1 MKNEDCNL
9 ILYSENSLYLLS
21 LNNMN
26 KHFLTL
32 ATLFF
37 SCTMLAQNT
46 RLITQSRDSNL
57 IRLDEV
63 VLSAS
68 VILGSKYQAKNRTGS
83 AYYISPEELATFNY
97 TDINRVLRSVPGV
110 SFYEED
116 GFGLRPNISLRGTSP
131 ERSAKITLMED
142 GVLIAPAPYSAPA
155 AYYFPSVAR
164 MQAVEILKG
173 SSQVQYGPYTTGGAI
188 NMISSQIPDD
198 FKAFLEASYG
208 NYNSGRL
215 HARLGDSRERFGYM
229 IEYLN
234 FNSDGFKNLDTG
246 ANTGFDK
253 NDLVAKFRVN
263 TSPEAR
269 IQQSLEFKFQY
280 SDEDSN
286 ETYVGLSDADF
297 ATTPFRRYA
306 GTAVDEMIND
316 HRQFMLTHVLAFSD
330 RFHITSSAYYN
341 GFTRNW
347 YKLDGVTLNGERR
360 GVSGILA
367 DPAGNSEY
375 LDVITGAADSP
386 ADALLVKA
394 NARGYISKG
403 LQTKFDYHWSGEE
416 TFHDIEVGLR
426 YHYDEEDRFQ
436 FIDGYRI
443 ADGEMIRT
451 SSGVPGTDANR
462 ISDAT
467 ALATF
472 ALYKFKYKEL
482 TLTPGLRYE
491 SIRQGRTDYGTADVD
506 RLGTALSVRENRT
519 DVWIPGMG
527 FNYNFDTFSLFGGVH
542 KGFSPPTSREGEK
555 AEESINLELGTRF
568 SFMGLSGEII
578 GFYNDYS
585 NLLGSDLAATGG
597 TGSLD
602 QFNAGEVDVRGVE
615 LLLNYNFLQSNTN
628 LNLPLTFAY
637 TLTDTEFKNSFDSA
651 EDIWG
656 EVTAGDELPYIS
668 KHQFNTT
675 LSLEHKTFEINLSG
689 RYNGEFRTRAGAGSI
704 PSDEKVPSSF
714 ILDLAGAYHINPNAS
729 LTLNFINMLDEQ
741 YAVSRVPAG
750 LRPGHPLGA
759 YLGVRLQY

>member
-1 MKNEDCNL
+1 M
-9 ILYSENSLYLLS
+9 Y
-21 LNNMN
+21 
-26 KHFLTL
+26 KHLLTL
-32 ATLFF
+32 GIVLF
-37 SCTMLAQNT
+37 SSSMLAQNT
-46 RLITQSRDSNL
+46 RLITQPKDSNL

-63 VLSAS
+63 VLSAN
-68 VILGSKYQAKNRTGS
+68 VILGSKYQAENRTGS
-83 AYYISPEELATFNY
+83 AYYISPQELATFNY
-97 TDINRVLRSVPGV
+97 TDVNRVLRSVPGV
-110 SFYEED
+110 NYYEED

-188 NMISSQIPDD
+188 NMLSTQIPED
-198 FKAFLEASYG
+198 FNAFLSASYG

-215 HARLGDSRERFGYM
+215 HAKLGDSKERFGYM

-234 FNSDGFKNLDTG
+234 FNSDGFKNLDSRG
-246 ANTGFDK
+246 NTGFDK

-263 TSPEAR
+263 TGRAASL
-269 IQQSLEFKFQY
+269 QQSLEFKFQY
-280 SDEDSN
+280 SDEQSN
-286 ETYVGLSDADF
+286 ETYVGLTDADF
-297 ATTPFRRYA
+297 SATPFRRYA
-306 GTAVDEMIND
+306 GTAEDEMIND
-316 HRQFMLTHVLAFSD
+316 HKQFMLTHLLAFSD
-330 RFHITSSAYYN
+330 NFHITTNAYYN

-360 GVSGILA
+360 GVSGILS
-367 DPAGNSEY
+367 DPLNNSEY

-386 ADALLVKA
+386 DDALLVKA

-403 LQTKFDYHWSGEE
+403 LQTKFDYHWTGEN
-416 TFHDIEVGLR
+416 TFHDVEVGVR

-443 ADGEMIRT
+443 TDGSMIRT
-451 SSGVPGTDANR
+451 SSGVPGTNANR

-472 ALYKFKYKEL
+472 ALYRFKYKEL

-491 SIRQGRTDYGTADVD
+491 NIRLGRTDFGTSDIE
-506 RLGTALSVRENRT
+506 RLGTSLSVRENRT

-527 FNYNFDTFSLFGGVH
+527 FNYNFDKFSVFGGVH
-542 KGFSPPTSREGEK
+542 KGFSPPTSREDEK
-555 AEESINLELGTRF
+555 AEESINVELGSRF
-568 SFMGLSGEII
+568 RLNGISGEVI

-597 TGSLD
+597 TGSLE
-602 QFNAGEVDVRGVE
+602 QFNAGEVKVQGIE
-615 LLLNYNFLQSNTN
+615 ILLNYDFLQSHDK
-628 LNLPLTFAY
+628 LKLPLTFAY
-637 TLTDTEFKNSFDSA
+637 TFTDTEFQSSFGSA

-656 EVTAGDELPYIS
+656 DVTTGDELPYIS

-675 LSLEHKTFEINLSG
+675 LSLEHKSFDINLSG
-689 RYNGEFRTRAGAGSI
+689 RYNGEFRTRAGQGPI
-704 PSDEKVPSSF
+704 PSDERVPSSF
-714 ILDLAGAYHINPNAS
+714 VLDLAGAYHINPNAS
-729 LTLNFINMLDEQ
+729 LTLNFINMLDEK
-741 YAVSRVPAG
+741 YAVARVPAG

>member
-1 MKNEDCNL
+1 M
-9 ILYSENSLYLLS
+9 Y
-21 LNNMN
+21 
-26 KHFLTL
+26 KHLLTL
-32 ATLFF
+32 GIVLF
-37 SCTMLAQNT
+37 SSSMLAQNT
-46 RLITQSRDSNL
+46 RLITQPKDSNL

-63 VLSAS
+63 VLSAN
-68 VILGSKYQAKNRTGS
+68 VILGSKYQAENRTGS
-83 AYYISPEELATFNY
+83 AYYISPQELATFNY
-97 TDINRVLRSVPGV
+97 TDVNRVLRSVPGV
-110 SFYEED
+110 NYYEED

-188 NMISSQIPDD
+188 NMLSTQIPED
-198 FKAFLEASYG
+198 FNAFLSASYG

-215 HARLGDSRERFGYM
+215 HAKLGDSKERFGYM

-234 FNSDGFKNLDTG
+234 FNSDGFKNLDSRG
-246 ANTGFDK
+246 NTGFDK

-263 TSPEAR
+263 TGRAASL
-269 IQQSLEFKFQY
+269 QQSLEFKFQY
-280 SDEDSN
+280 SDEQSN
-286 ETYVGLSDADF
+286 ETYVGLTDADF
-297 ATTPFRRYA
+297 STTPFRRYA
-306 GTAVDEMIND
+306 GTAEDEMIND
-316 HRQFMLTHVLAFSD
+316 HKQFMLTHLLAFSD
-330 RFHITSSAYYN
+330 NFHITTNAYYN

-360 GVSGILA
+360 GVSGILS
-367 DPAGNSEY
+367 DPLNNSEY

-386 ADALLVKA
+386 DDALLVKA

-403 LQTKFDYHWSGEE
+403 LQTKFDYHWTEE
-416 TFHDIEVGLR
+416 NTFHDVEVGVR

-443 ADGEMIRT
+443 TDGSMIRT
-451 SSGVPGTDANR
+451 SSGVPGTNANR

-472 ALYKFKYKEL
+472 ALYRFKYKEL

-491 SIRQGRTDYGTADVD
+491 NIRLGRTDFGTSDIE
-506 RLGTALSVRENRT
+506 RLGTSLSVRENRT

-527 FNYNFDTFSLFGGVH
+527 FNYNFDKFSVFGGVH
-542 KGFSPPTSREGEK
+542 KGFSPPTSREDEK
-555 AEESINLELGTRF
+555 AEESINVELGSRF
-568 SFMGLSGEII
+568 RLNGISGEVI

-597 TGSLD
+597 TGSLE
-602 QFNAGEVDVRGVE
+602 QFNAGEVKVQGIE
-615 LLLNYNFLQSNTN
+615 ILLNYDFLQSHDK
-628 LNLPLTFAY
+628 LKLPLTFAY
-637 TLTDTEFKNSFDSA
+637 TFTDTEFQSSFGSA

-656 EVTAGDELPYIS
+656 DVTTGDELPYIS

-675 LSLEHKTFEINLSG
+675 LSLEHKSFDINLSG
-689 RYNGEFRTRAGAGSI
+689 RYNGEFRTRAGQGPI
-704 PSDEKVPSSF
+704 PSDERVPSSF
-714 ILDLAGAYHINPNAS
+714 VLDLAGAYHINPNAS
-729 LTLNFINMLDEQ
+729 LTLNFINMLDEK
-741 YAVSRVPAG
+741 YAVARVPAG